1 MLKSFVRLIGG
12 DPNRRDI
19 QEYSQLVAQINAL
32 EAGYQGLSDEAL
44 RAKTAEFRARL
55 ARGESL
61 EDLLAESFAAVREAS
76 QRTLGLRPYDVQ
88 LIGGMVLHEGRVAEM
103 RTGEGKTLV
112 ATLPLYLNALE
123 GRGASLVTVNDY
135 LARRDARWMGPI
147 YTLLGLTVGVLQ
159 EAARTDNAR
168 KAFVYDAERSSPQ
181 EDVHQ
186 LRLVDRREAYAADI
200 TYGTNHEF
208 GFDYLRDN
216 LALRREERV
225 QRVRNFAI
233 VDEVDNILIDEAR
246 TPLIISGPAA
256 EDAQEYL
263 RMSQVVR
270 QLRPDDYEID
280 ERDRT
285 VTLTEVGEQ
294 HAEQVL
300 GLPLRDPDRP
310 EDVTPEQARLIGHL
324 QQALRAE
331 VLFKRNKDYLVQA
344 GQVII
349 VDEFTGRLMHGR
361 RWSDGLH
368 QAVEAKEG
376 LQVQAENVTYATI
389 TLQNYFRLYAKLAGM
404 TGTAL
409 TEAEEFSKIYKLEV
423 VPIPTH
429 LEHTAAQPASTLVEV
444 PYKEN
449 GDRFFFFARKDDP
462 ATPVYWR
469 RKDHADVVF
478 RTEEAKLRAICTEIL
493 QMNALGRP
501 VLVGTTSVERSEML
515 SERLRAEPLRRLA
528 LSLLLRDTWFERHN
542 AQEDGRLIEALEFLN
557 QPLASLTPAA
567 LRPAARE
574 LELSL
579 NPEAAENIDRLMRL
593 LELPPEA
600 QPRLLEI
607 LSRGIPHQ
615 VLNAKRHAEE
625 SQIIASAGAFGS
637 VTIATNMAGRGVDI
651 KLGGDLAE
659 EVLAAVNR
667 VLRRSGT
674 DNPYDL
680 THAQRLSVLE
690 ALPAEKLGIY
700 ATEIGFFRTHME
712 EEARVRALGGL
723 HIVGSER
730 HEARRIDN
738 QLRGRAARQGDP
750 GSSRFYL
757 SLEDDLMRRFG
768 GSQVSDLMQRMRI
781 DDAVPMAMNLVSR
794 LIEQA
799 QTRVE
804 GANFDVRKHLLEY
817 DDVLNTQRNKI
828 YEQRERV
835 FGKEDLT
842 EDIRALLEAEVKV
855 RVEVGLKEKEGP
867 WRLLAW
873 LDEIQPPLARTGGGL
888 YPSFTLR
895 TVAASLEGEGPVP
908 PKELTELAA
917 RAMDA
922 EAEHLLTAFDQQAE
936 QVTERAESQA
946 RERRQAAE
954 TAIEGAELEARDADR
969 ELTPQALVTVVGQS
983 LSIEAKDV
991 PREHMLPQA
1000 MAALKED
1007 LADLAEQAAW
1017 ARAADQ
1023 LAFWLQR
1030 RTGLAP
1036 AKPAEA
1042 GGDFD
1047 KTVDALQAHLQSA
1060 LDARR
1065 QRVLAEVE
1073 RELSAPEAA
1082 GLERTRALLQMTLAT
1097 QTIFDA
1103 RTHQRRTVTTGR
1115 FNWVYLAATLLADQ
1129 KLEAVTD
1136 DVSDH
1141 LLGAMQTVREEWGEQ
1156 LWLRQAEDTLPALT
1170 EALRVGLE
1178 ADLAE
1183 AGVNPAGLAERPLR
1197 EWPPEARGALVNGL
1211 GGFALSQAYRDLML
1225 TTIGQLWV
1233 EYLTS
1238 MEALRTSIGL
1248 EAYAQ
1253 RDPLVQ
1259 YKSRAFDLYKQL
1271 LDQVRAGIVAR
1282 VFRMRLVQPGAG
1294 GTAAAP
1300 GAAPAGRRVLGR
1312 NDPCWCGSGKKYKD
1326 CHWEADQSETESAP
1340 SAPPE
1345 PRGEPQS
1352 GSQPADGPQPTGGKR
1367 KRHRH

>member
-1 MLKSFVRLIGG
+1 VGG

-19 QEYSQLVAQINAL
+19 QEYSQLVAQVNTL
-32 EAGYQGLSDEAL
+32 EAGYHGLSDEAL

-55 ARGESL
+55 AQGESL
-61 EDLLAESFAAVREAS
+61 DDLLPEAFGVVREAS
-76 QRTLGLRPYDVQ
+76 QRTLGLRHFDVQ

-112 ATLPLYLNALE
+112 ATLPLYLNSLA
-123 GRGASLVTVNDY
+123 GRGAHLITVNDY

-147 YTLLGLTVGVLQ
+147 YALLGLTVGVLQ
-159 EAARTDNAR
+159 EASRTDNAR
-168 KAFVYDAERSSPQ
+168 KAFVYDAERTSPQ

-186 LRLVDRREAYAADI
+186 LRLVDRREAYAADL

-216 LALRREERV
+216 LTLRRDERV

-256 EDAQEYL
+256 EDPQEYL
-263 RMSQVVR
+263 RMAQSVR

-285 VTLTEVGEQ
+285 VTLTEVGDQ
-294 HAEQVL
+294 HAEQIL
-300 GLPLRDPDRP
+300 GLALRDPDRP

-331 VLFKRNKDYLVQA
+331 YLFKRNKDYLVQA

-389 TLQNYFRLYAKLAGM
+389 TLQNYFRLYTKLAGM

-429 LEHTAAQPASTLVEV
+429 LEHTAAQPESTLVEV

-449 GDRFFFFARKDDP
+449 GDRFFYFARKDDP
-462 ATPVYWR
+462 ALPVFWR

-515 SERLRAEPLRRLA
+515 SERLHTDPLRRLA
-528 LSLLLRDTWFERHN
+528 LTLLLRDTWFERHN
-542 AQEDGRLIEALEFLN
+542 AQEDGRLIEDLEFLN
-557 QPLASLTPAA
+557 QPLTSLTPAA

-574 LELSL
+574 LEMSL
-579 NPEAAENIDRLMRL
+579 NPEAEENVDRLGRV

-600 QPRLLEI
+600 RPRLLEI
-607 LSRGIPHQ
+607 LARGIPHQ

-680 THAQRLSVLE
+680 SHAQRLAALD
-690 ALPAEKLGIY
+690 ALPPEKLGIY
-700 ATEIGFFRTHME
+700 ATEIGFFRMHMQ
-712 EEARVRALGGL
+712 EEARVRVLGGL

-835 FGKEDLT
+835 FEKEDLT
-842 EDIRALLEAEVKV
+842 EDIRTLLEAEVKA
-855 RVEVGLKEKEGP
+855 RVEAGLKEDEGP

-895 TVAASLEGEGPVP
+895 TIADSLKGQDPVD
-908 PKELTELAA
+908 PKELTELAT

-922 EAEHLLTAFDQQAE
+922 EAEHLLAAFDQQAE

-954 TAIEGAELEARDADR
+954 TAIEGAELEARDAER
-969 ELTPQALVTVVGQS
+969 EFTPQTLVAAVGQS
-983 LSIEAKDV
+983 LAIEVKDI

-1000 MAALKED
+1000 MEALKGD
-1007 LADLAEQAAW
+1007 VADLAERGAW

-1042 GGDFD
+1042 GADFD
-1047 KTVDALQAHLQSA
+1047 KTVEALQAQLQSA
-1060 LDARR
+1060 LEARR
-1065 QRVLAEVE
+1065 RRVLAEVE
-1073 RELSAPEAA
+1073 RELAAPEAA
-1082 GLERTRALLQMTLAT
+1082 GLERTRLLLQMTLAT
-1097 QTIFDA
+1097 QTVFDA
-1103 RTHQRRTVTTGR
+1103 RTHQRRTVTSGR
-1115 FNWVYLAATLLADQ
+1115 FNWVYQAAALLADQ

-1136 DVSDH
+1136 DVQEH
-1141 LLGAMQTVREEWGEQ
+1141 LLGAMQAVREEWGEQ
-1156 LWLRQAEDTLPALT
+1156 VWQRQAEDTLPALP
-1170 EALRVGLE
+1170 EALRAELE
-1178 ADLAE
+1178 TDLAE
-1183 AGVNPAGLAERPLR
+1183 AGVDPAGLADRPLR
-1197 EWPPEARGALVNGL
+1197 EWPAEARAALVSGL
-1211 GGFALSQAYRDLML
+1211 GGYALSQAYRDLML

-1238 MEALRTSIGL
+1238 MEGLRTSIGL

-1259 YKSRAFDLYKQL
+1259 YKSRAFDLYRQL

-1282 VFRMRLVQPGAG
+1282 VFRMRLAPPGAG

-1300 GAAPAGRRVLGR
+1300 GTSPSGRRAIGR

-1326 CHWEADQSETESAP
+1326 CHWEADQPKPESA
-1340 SAPPE
+1340 APAAPE
-1345 PRGEPQS
+1345 PRGVAHSEPQ
-1352 GSQPADGPQPTGGKR
+1352 PAAGPVPAGGKR

>member
-19 QEYSQLVAQINAL
+19 QEYSQLVVQVNAL
-32 EAGYQGLSDEAL
+32 EAEIHALSDDAL
-44 RAKTAEFRARL
+44 RAKTGELRARL
-55 ARGESL
+55 AAGEGL
-61 EDLLAESFAAVREAS
+61 DDILAEAFAAVREAS
-76 QRTLGLRPYDVQ
+76 LRTLGLRHYDVQ

-112 ATLPLYLNALE
+112 ATLPLYLNALA
-123 GRGASLVTVNDY
+123 GRGAHLVTVNDY

-147 YTLLGLTVGVLQ
+147 YAVLGLTVGVLQ

-168 KAFVYDAERSSPQ
+168 KAFVYDAERTSPQ

-225 QRVRNFAI
+225 QRVRTFAI

-256 EDAQEYL
+256 DDPQEYL
-263 RMSQVVR
+263 RMAQSVR

-294 HAEQVL
+294 HAEQIL
-300 GLPLRDPDRP
+300 GLALRDPDRP

-331 VLFKRNKDYLVQA
+331 YLFKRNKDYLVQA

-389 TLQNYFRLYAKLAGM
+389 TLQNYFRLYTKLAGM

-429 LEHTAAQPASTLVEV
+429 LEHTAAQPESTLVEV
-444 PYKEN
+444 PYKED
-449 GDRFFFFARKDDP
+449 GERFFYFARKGDS

-469 RKDHADVVF
+469 RKDYADVVF
-478 RTEEAKLRAICTEIL
+478 RTEESKFRAICSEIM

-501 VLVGTTSVERSEML
+501 VLVGTTSVERSELL

-528 LSLLLRDTWFERHN
+528 LSLILRDAWFERHQ
-542 AQEDGRLIEALEFLN
+542 AQEDGRLIEALQFLN
-557 QPLASLTPAA
+557 QPLDTLTPAVM
-567 LRPAARE
+567 RPAARE
-574 LELSL
+574 LELTL
-579 NPEAAENIDRLMRL
+579 NPEAPENVERLMRL
-593 LELPPEA
+593 LDLPPETR
-600 QPRLLEI
+600 PRLLEI
-607 LSRGIPHQ
+607 LARGIPHQ

-667 VLRRSGT
+667 VLRRSGVESAFEM
-674 DNPYDL
+674 
-680 THAQRLSVLE
+680 THAQRLE
-690 ALPAEKLGIY
+690 ALESFPAEKLGIY
-700 ATEIGFFRTHME
+700 ATEIGYFRTHML

-781 DDAVPMAMNLVSR
+781 DDAVPMAMSLVSR

-835 FGKEDLT
+835 FEKADLT
-842 EDIRALLEAEVKV
+842 EDIQTLLEAEVLS
-855 RVEVGLKEKEGP
+855 RVEAGFKGDTEGP

-873 LDEIQPPLARTGGGL
+873 LDEIQPPLARSGGGL

-895 TVAASLEGEGPVP
+895 TVADSLDGQDPVAP
-908 PKELTELAA
+908 RELTDLSA

-922 EAEHLLTAFDQQAE
+922 EAEHLLHAFDQQAE
-936 QVTERAESQA
+936 QIAERAESQA

-954 TAIEGAELEARDADR
+954 TAMEGAELEARDAER
-969 ELTPQALVTVVGQS
+969 ELTAQALLAAVGQVAA
-983 LSIEAKDV
+983 IEAKDV
-991 PREHMLPQA
+991 PHDHMLPQA
-1000 MAALKED
+1000 IDSLKED
-1007 LADLAEQAAW
+1007 LAELAEQAAW

-1030 RTGLAP
+1030 RTGLVP
-1036 AKPAEA
+1036 AKPAAVGE
-1042 GGDFD
+1042 DFD
-1047 KTVDALQAHLQSA
+1047 KILESLQGQLKAA

-1065 QRVLAEVE
+1065 QRVLSEVE
-1073 RELSAPEAA
+1073 RELSAPEAS
-1082 GLERTRALLQMTLAT
+1082 GVERTRALLQMTLLT

-1115 FNWVYLAATLLADQ
+1115 FSWIYLAAALLGEQ
-1129 KLEAVTD
+1129 KSDDVNEAVRE
-1136 DVSDH
+1136 H
-1141 LLGAMQTVREEWGEQ
+1141 LLGAMQALREEWGEQ
-1156 LWLRQAEDTLPALT
+1156 LWLRQGEDPLPALP
-1170 EALRVGLE
+1170 EAQRDDLV
-1178 ADLAE
+1178 ADLE
-1183 AGVNPAGLAERPLR
+1183 ESGVDAARLDERPLR
-1197 EWPPEARGALVNGL
+1197 EWPPEAREALVNAL

-1238 MEALRTSIGL
+1238 MEGLRTSIGL

-1271 LDQVRAGIVAR
+1271 LDQVRAGVVAR
-1282 VFRMRLVQPGAG
+1282 VFRMRLVQPSAS
-1294 GTAAAP
+1294 TTPAAA
-1300 GAAPAGRRVLGR
+1300 ADGRHAIGR

-1326 CHWEADQSETESAP
+1326 CHWEADQVKAP
-1340 SAPPE
+1340 SALP
-1345 PRGEPQS
+1345 
-1352 GSQPADGPQPTGGKR
+1352 PADDAGSGLPPTPPSAEGQPPAGGKR

>member
-19 QEYSQLVAQINAL
+19 QQYGQLVAQINAL
-32 EAGYQGLSDEAL
+32 EAEHRVLSDEAL
-44 RAKTAEFRARL
+44 RGTTAELRARL
-55 ARGESL
+55 AQGESL
-61 EDLLAESFAAVREAS
+61 EDILAQAFAAVREAS
-76 QRTLGLRPYDVQ
+76 QRTLGLRHYDVQ

-112 ATLPLYLNALE
+112 ATLPLYLNALQ
-123 GRGASLVTVNDY
+123 GGGAHLVTVNDY

-147 YTLLGLTVGVLQ
+147 FALLGLSVGVLQ

-168 KAFVYDAERSSPQ
+168 KAFVYDPERTSPQ

-256 EDAQEYL
+256 EDPQEYL
-263 RMSQVVR
+263 RMAQAVR
-270 QLRPDDYEID
+270 QFRPDDYEID

-294 HAEQVL
+294 HAEQIL
-300 GLPLRDPDRP
+300 GLALRDPDRP
-310 EDVTPEQARLIGHL
+310 EDVTPEQARLIGHM

-331 VLFKRNKDYLVQA
+331 YLFKRNKDYLVQA

-376 LQVQAENVTYATI
+376 LTVQAENVTYATI
-389 TLQNYFRLYAKLAGM
+389 TLQNYFRLYTKLSGM

-429 LEHTAAQPASTLVEV
+429 LEHTAAQAETTLVEV
-444 PYKEN
+444 PYKED
-449 GDRFFFFARKDDP
+449 GDRFFYFAHKDDP

-469 RKDHADVVF
+469 RKDHPDVVF
-478 RTEEAKLRAICTEIL
+478 RTEEAKLRAICAEIL

-528 LSLLLRDTWFERHN
+528 LTLLLRDTWFERHN

-557 QPLASLTPAA
+557 QPLASLAPAA

-579 NPEAAENIDRLMRL
+579 NPEAPENIERLLHL

-600 QPRLLEI
+600 RPRLLEI
-607 LSRGIPHQ
+607 LARGIPHQ

-667 VLRRSGT
+667 VLRRSGV
-674 DNPYDL
+674 DNPYDMS
-680 THAQRLSVLE
+680 HAQRLAALE

-700 ATEIGFFRTHME
+700 ATEIGFFRTHMQ
-712 EEARVRALGGL
+712 EEARVRVLGGL

-781 DDAVPMAMNLVSR
+781 DDAVPMAMNVVSR

-835 FGKEDLT
+835 FEKEDLT
-842 EDIRALLEAEVKV
+842 EDIEALLEGEVEA
-855 RVEVGLKEKEGP
+855 RVQAGLKEKEGP

-873 LDEIQPPLARTGGGL
+873 LDEIQPPLARTGGGV

-895 TVAASLEGEGPVP
+895 TVAGQLERQAPVDA
-908 PKELTELAA
+908 KEFA
-917 RAMDA
+917 RLGAQAMDA
-922 EAEHLLTAFDQQAE
+922 EAEHLLSAFDQQAE
-936 QVTERAESQA
+936 QVAERTESQA
-946 RERRQAAE
+946 RERRQTAE
-954 TAIEGAELEARDADR
+954 TAMEGAELEARDAERD
-969 ELTPQALVTVVGQS
+969 LTPQALIAAVGQVVPFETKA
-983 LSIEAKDV
+983 I
-991 PREHMLPQA
+991 PREHTLPQA

-1007 LADLAEQAAW
+1007 LVDLAEQTAW
-1017 ARAADQ
+1017 VRAGDQ

-1036 AKPAEA
+1036 AKPAET
-1042 GGDFD
+1042 GDDFD
-1047 KTVDALQAHLQSA
+1047 KVVEMLQAQLKSA

-1073 RELSAPEAA
+1073 RELAAPESA
-1082 GLERTRALLQMTLAT
+1082 GLEPTRALLHMTMAT
-1097 QTIFDA
+1097 QTVFDA

-1115 FNWVYLAATLLADQ
+1115 FNWVYLAARFLAEQ
-1129 KLEAVTD
+1129 KAEGV
-1136 DVSDH
+1136 VEEVHEH
-1141 LLGAMQTVREEWGEQ
+1141 LLGAMQAVREEWGEQ
-1156 LWLRQAEDTLPALT
+1156 LWLRQADDSLPAMPEAMRANLT
-1170 EALRVGLE
+1170 S
-1178 ADLAE
+1178 DLAE
-1183 AGVNPAGLAERPLR
+1183 AGVDAAGLADRPLR
-1197 EWPPEARGALVNGL
+1197 EWPPDARAALVGTL

-1271 LDQVRAGIVAR
+1271 LDQVRAGVVAR
-1282 VFRMRLVQPGAG
+1282 IFRMRLVQPGAG
-1294 GTAAAP
+1294 GATAT
-1300 GAAPAGRRVLGR
+1300 PAGTPPGRRAIGR

-1326 CHWEADQSETESAP
+1326 CHWEADQAKPASVPSTAPGAGEAAP
-1340 SAPPE
+1340 SAPPAGDAE
-1345 PRGEPQS
+1345 PP
-1352 GSQPADGPQPTGGKR
+1352 GSGKR